1 MRLRISVMGI
11 LCLGVSSVA
20 AQEFLKD
27 TTRLEEVVVTEK
39 QAVTNAVSKL
49 PVPLSMAPLS
59 VSQVS
64 AQEISTLSFQSLMD
78 VARNVTGVRPNN
90 TYGGFQS
97 FNIRGFNTFVVVT
110 DGIRDE
116 RHNLYASAPN
126 TSLASIE
133 SIEVLKGAAS
143 VMYGHS
149 ALGGIISLTH
159 KQPTPVTQVNAQM
172 SIGSW
177 GRYGIQAGAG
187 GNVCKGV
194 DFRTDFSMNGGDGW
208 RHTNDRNYNAYLAL
222 NFTLSDYD
230 RINFSVSAKNDRYG
244 TDTGQPH
251 LDKTVY
257 RASDGRQAYEVG
269 DLPEGFDRRT
279 RYNDPLDHLNDKD
292 LTVAAKWTHRF
303 KNPDWNLSEYLSY
316 YYDDLDYYA
325 SEKLTYLTSSTP
337 EQGYDYYYMNGDQ
350 KTYINLGELQR
361 VGYQFAYKVSL
372 LQNQLELKGKFNT
385 GNVKHNVL
393 GGYSF
398 ASLYTPRYTANYA
411 SDATGPGKNSHVSV
425 VNPVLNQG
433 NVYLPYSKRNL
444 VWEYMHGIYVQDY
457 LNVTDKLSALLSLR
471 YDRFNRTYQQA
482 YTDDR
487 EVTSKD
493 AKAHIYDNA
502 LTYRF
507 SLLYQFTDA
516 VNLYASTS
524 SYFKPTRTVASPGYL
539 YVGSDG
545 KVIEPDGKNV
555 FDPEKGYQYEVG
567 SHIAFSD
574 KFQADVAAFYI
585 LKKNTVE
592 SNIGTTED
600 GLTVSGQVGKTDSK
614 GLEVEI
620 HSQPCK
626 QVYINAGYTFTVAK
640 IKEYAANDYA
650 KNTLAGN
657 YVNLAPKHMA
667 YGWLFYDFDRA
678 LKGLK
683 LGAGFNYSDKA
694 YVNTANTLQFDA
706 YAIAHVLA
714 SYSFK
719 NWRLQLNVNNL
730 FDKTYYLTS
739 VNTIGFIPEEGRNVR
754 FTVAFNL

>member
-1 MRLRISVMGI
+1 MGM
-11 LCLGVSSVA
+11 LCLGASSVF
-20 AQEFLKD
+20 AQDFMND
-27 TTRLEEVVVTEK
+27 TVQLDEVIITQQYVK
-39 QAVTNAVSKL
+39 PSAVGKL
-49 PVPLSMAPLS
+49 PVPLTQAPLA
-59 VSQVS
+59 VSHVS

-159 KQPTPVTQVNAQM
+159 KQPTSQTKANAQM

-187 GNVCKGV
+187 GNICKNL
-194 DFRTDFSMNGGDGW
+194 DFRTDFAMNGGDGW
-208 RHTNDRNYNAYLAL
+208 RHTNDRNYNLYFAL
-222 NFTLSDYD
+222 NYAAGENDKL
-230 RINFSVSAKNDRYG
+230 NFSFSAKNDRYG

-251 LDKTVY
+251 LSMDVY
-257 RASDGRQAYEVG
+257 DASTGKLAYETG
-269 DLPEGFDRRT
+269 DLPAGFDRRT
-279 RYNDPLDHLNDKD
+279 RYNDPLDHLHDKD
-292 LTVAAKWTHRF
+292 LTVAAKWTHQFR
-303 KNPDWNLSEYLSY
+303 NPDWNLSEYLSY

-337 EQGYDYYYMNGDQ
+337 QQGYDYYYMNGDN
-350 KTYINLGELQR
+350 KTYINLNEMQR

-372 LQNQLELKGKFNT
+372 LQNQLELKGKFET
-385 GNVKHNVL
+385 GSIKHNLL

-411 SDATGPGKNSHVSV
+411 SDATGPGKNAHVSIV
-425 VNPVLNQG
+425 DPVLNQG

-482 YTDDR
+482 YTEDR
-487 EVTSKD
+487 EVVSKD
-493 AKAHIYDNA
+493 DKAHVYDNA

-507 SLLYQFTDA
+507 SLLYQFNDA

-524 SYFKPTRTVASPGYL
+524 SYFKPTRTVAAPNYL
-539 YVGSDG
+539 YIGNDG

-555 FDPEKGYQYEVG
+555 FKPEKGYQYEVG
-567 SHIAFSD
+567 SHITFSD
-574 KFQADVAAFYI
+574 KFQADLAAFYI
-585 LKKNTVE
+585 LRKNTVE
-592 SNIGTTED
+592 SLGSTDD
-600 GLTVSGQVGKTDSK
+600 GQTISGQVGKTDSK
-614 GLEVEI
+614 GVEVEI

-667 YGWLFYDFDRA
+667 YGWAFYDFDRA

-683 LGAGFNYSDKA
+683 LGVGFNYSDKA

-706 YAIAHVLA
+706 YAIAHALV

-719 NWRLQLNVNNL
+719 NWRLQLNLNNI

-754 FTVAFNL
+754 FTVAFDL